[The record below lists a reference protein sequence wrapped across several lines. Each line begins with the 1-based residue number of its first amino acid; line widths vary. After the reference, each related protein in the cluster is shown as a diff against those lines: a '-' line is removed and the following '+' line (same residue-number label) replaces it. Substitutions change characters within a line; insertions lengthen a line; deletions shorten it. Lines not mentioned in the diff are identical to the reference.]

1 MRENSERALTIGVA
15 SSALFDL
22 TESDEVFRKQGQE
35 AYEAYQ
41 ADHLHDKLKPGIA
54 FPFVKRLLSLNDL
67 TPNLVE
73 VIIMSRNS
81 PTSGLRVM
89 ESISRHKLAITRA
102 VFRTGLSSTEFMD
115 VFGMTLFLSANA
127 DDVKEAV
134 RNKRPAGQV
143 LRSSGRED
151 DDEDS
156 LRIAFDFDGVLA
168 DDSSEKFYKNN
179 PDDYAEHERKHADEP
194 LPKGPLENFLAG
206 VNRIQKIE
214 DSKVEQ
220 DSSYVRRV
228 RVSLVTARNAPAHA
242 RAVRSLQEWG
252 VKVDDA
258 FFLGGLDK
266 TDVLN
271 RLRPHMFFDDQLKNL
286 ESAELT
292 APAVHIPFGIRN
304 NWEEVEGDIN
314 AKEAVGKRG
323 RILNHL
329 MGRFR
334 QIVSRCRN

>member
-1 MRENSERALTIGVA
+1 MGEDAERALTIGVA

-22 TESDEVFRKQGQE
+22 AESDEVFREQGQE

-41 ADHLHDKLKPGIA
+41 AEHLHDQLKPGIA

-67 TPNLVE
+67 TPGLVE

-89 ESISRHKLAITRA
+89 ESIGGHRLAITRA
-102 VFRTGLSSTEFMD
+102 VFRTGRSSTEFMD

-134 RNKRPAGQV
+134 RNGSPAGQV
-143 LRSSGRED
+143 LRSSGRDD

-168 DDSSEKFYKNN
+168 DDSSEKFFKNN
-179 PDDYAEHERKHADEP
+179 PDDYAEYERKHANEP
-194 LPKGPLENFLAG
+194 LSKGPLENFLAG
-206 VNRIQKIE
+206 VNRIQKLE
-214 DSKVEQ
+214 DSRVEK
-220 DSSYVRRV
+220 DINYVRRV
-228 RVSLVTARNAPAHA
+228 RVSLVTARNAPAHE

-271 RLRPHMFFDDQLKNL
+271 QLRPHMFFDDQLKNL

-304 NWEEVEGDIN
+304 NWEEEEGYTS
-314 AKEAVGKRG
+314 GKGTVARG
-323 RILNHL
+323 GRVLNSL
-329 MGRFR
+329 MGRLR
-334 QIVSRCRN
+334 KISSG

>member
-1 MRENSERALTIGVA
+1 MNENLARALTIGVA

-22 TESDEVFRKQGQE
+22 TESDKIFREQGQE

-41 ADHLHDKLKPGIA
+41 ADHLHDQLKPGIA

-67 TPNLVE
+67 ASGLVE

-89 ESISRHKLAITRA
+89 ESISKHGLAITRA
-102 VFRTGLSSTEFMD
+102 VFRTGRSSTEFMD

-127 DDVKEAV
+127 ADVKEAV
-134 RNKRPAGQV
+134 ENDLPAGRV
-143 LRSSGRED
+143 LRPSSR
-151 DDEDS
+151 DDENNDS

-168 DDSSEKFYKNN
+168 DDASEKVFKDD
-179 PDDYAEHERKHADEP
+179 PDGYAEHEKRHAKEP
-194 LPKGPLENFLAG
+194 LSKGPLERFLAG

-214 DSKVEQ
+214 DDKILE
-220 DSSYVRRV
+220 DPDYVRRV

-258 FFLGGLDK
+258 FFLGGFDK
-266 TDVLN
+266 TGVLN
-271 RLRPHMFFDDQLKNL
+271 KLRPHMFFDDQLKNL
-286 ESAELT
+286 ESAELD
-292 APAVHIPFGIRN
+292 APVVHIPFCIRN
-304 NWEEVEGDIN
+304 NREE
-314 AKEAVGKRG
+314 KRG
-323 RILNHL
+323 VNNRVINGNERGLKALVNRFHL
-329 MGRFR
+329 ISPG
-334 QIVSRCRN
+334 QKG